1 MTGGVRHGVSPHLEV
16 ETREGVAFLWLARP
30 DKLNALH
37 RPLWDEIPAAVAAL
51 DADETVR
58 VIVLA
63 GRGKAFCAGIDLVDH
78 APALAGGGSLSGKG
92 ESPVGKR
99 RALLDDIRRYQHTA
113 SCLARACKPVIAAVH
128 GACLGAGLD
137 LATACDLRIA
147 SVDATFSVRETR
159 VAMVADVGVL
169 QRLPRIVGEGV
180 ARDLALTGRDIDAGR
195 ALELRLVTEVLPD
208 ADALIERA
216 RELAA
221 DIAALSPLAVQG
233 TKHIM
238 NAAFAADE
246 QRSLDYVALWNA
258 AFVHSQDLEEA
269 ATAFVER
276 RAPRFKG
283 Q

>member
-1 MTGGVRHGVSPHLEV
+1 MSTHLEV
-16 ETREGVAFLWLARP
+16 ETQAGVAFLWLARP

-51 DADETVR
+51 DADESVR

-113 SCLARACKPVIAAVH
+113 SCLARAGKPVIAAIH
-128 GACLGAGLD
+128 GACLGAGVD
-137 LATACDLRIA
+137 LATACDVRIA
-147 SVDATFSVRETR
+147 SADATFSVRETR

-169 QRLPRIVGEGV
+169 PRLPRIVGEGV
-180 ARDLALTGRDIDAGR
+180 ARDLVLTARDIDAAR
-195 ALELRLVTEVLPD
+195 ALEVELVTEVLPD
-208 ADALIERA
+208 PEALFARA

-221 DIAALSPLAVQG
+221 GIAALSPLAVQG
-233 TKHIM
+233 AKHVM

-258 AFVHSQDLEEA
+258 AFLHSQDLEEA
-269 ATAFVER
+269 ALSFIER
-276 RAPRFKG
+276 RAPRFTG